1 MKLCSACWRSI
12 GDVLGSVTL
21 SKRCR
26 IEIIAIRKYAAT
38 MMVES
43 IGKLTGKVVTA
54 VSSVRVYNPSL
65 PEGEQQSGATEVNGK
80 KLWLIMVLQMPN
92 R

>member
-1 MKLCSACWRSI
+1 
-12 GDVLGSVTL
+12 
-21 SKRCR
+21 
-26 IEIIAIRKYAAT
+26 

-54 VSSVRVYNPSL
+54 VSSVRVYNPSV